1 MDVCIELV
9 ILYKFLN
16 FSFIQKERRVEMKKI
31 KIMGIDLKMFLIIL
45 AITVVACALG
55 VLPAG
60 MVGAFLFLMIFGA
73 LLNQIGNVT
82 PIVKTFLGGGAIVCI
97 FGGAALVYLHVIPET
112 VTETCSVFMKDGGF
126 LDFYIAALITG
137 SILGMNRKLLIRAA
151 IRYLPCIGG
160 AVGLAILLVSV
171 FGNLFGMAVGESIAY
186 IGIPIMGGGMGA
198 GAVPI
203 SKVFE
208 SALGIPAE
216 QIMSR
221 LVPAVALGNAFAIVF
236 GGLLNR
242 LGQAVPK
249 LTGNGQLV
257 ISKDESLRQEDK
269 EVKVEGVGDYAIGM
283 VVATAFFAL
292 GSIIAKLVALTG
304 VDIHPYAWMIISV
317 AVAKS
322 LGIIPEK
329 YENAASSWYKFV
341 AGNWTGALMLGI
353 GIAYT
358 DMGQII
364 QALTPTY
371 IVLVAVVVFGA
382 IIGAGLV
389 GRLVGFYPIEAAI
402 TAGLCMANMGGTGD
416 VAVLM
421 ASKRMELMPFAQI
434 SSRLGGA
441 FIILIAS
448 ILVPVFF

>member
-1 MDVCIELV
+1 MKEL
-9 ILYKFLN
+9 
-16 FSFIQKERRVEMKKI
+16 R
-31 KIMGIDLKMFLIIL
+31 IMGIDIKMFAIIT
-45 AITVVACALG
+45 AVIIAACALG
-55 VLPAG
+55 VLPEG

-73 LLNQIGNVT
+73 LLDLIGNVT
-82 PIVKTFLGGGAIVCI
+82 PVIKTFLGGGAIVCI
-97 FGGAALVYLHVIPET
+97 FGGSALVYLHVIPEV
-112 VTETCSVFMKDGGF
+112 VTETCTTFMKGGGF

-137 SILGMNRKLLIRAA
+137 SILGMNRKLLIKAA
-151 IRYLPCIGG
+151 IRYLPCIIGSVSL
-160 AVGLAILLVSV
+160 AVLLVS
-171 FGNLFGMAVGESIAY
+171 LFGKLFGLEVGESVAY

-216 QIMSR
+216 QIMGR
-221 LVPAVALGNAFAIVF
+221 LVPAVALGNAFAIVC

-242 LGQAVPK
+242 LGQAFPA

-257 ISKDESLRQEDK
+257 ISNDESLRQE
-269 EVKVEGVGDYAIGM
+269 EQNIEASGIEDYATGM
-283 VVATAFFAL
+283 VVATCFFAL
-292 GSIIAKLVALTG
+292 GSVIAKLIAMLG
-304 VDIHPYAWMIISV
+304 LDIHPYAWMILSV
-317 AVAKS
+317 AIAKC

-329 YENAASSWYKFV
+329 YENAAAVWYRFV
-341 AGNWTGALMLGI
+341 SGNWTGALMLGI

-358 DMGQII
+358 DMGQILE
-364 QALTPTY
+364 ALTPTY
-371 IVLVAVVVFGA
+371 IVLVAVVVIGA
-382 IIGAGLV
+382 VIGAGAV
-389 GRLVGFYPIEAAI
+389 GRLVGFYPVEAAI

-441 FIILIAS
+441 FIILLAS
-448 ILVPVFF
+448 VLVPVFF

>member
-1 MDVCIELV
+1 MEKLGSSKIE
-9 ILYKFLN
+9 
-16 FSFIQKERRVEMKKI
+16 
-31 KIMGIDLKMFLIIL
+31 IMGIDMKMFLVIAIVIL
-45 AITVVACALG
+45 ASCALG
-55 VLPAG
+55 VLPGG
-60 MVGAFLFLMIFGA
+60 MVGAFLFLMVFGA

-82 PIVKTFLGGGAIVCI
+82 PIIKTFLGGGAIVCI
-97 FGGAALVYLHVIPET
+97 FGGAALVYLHVIPT
-112 VTETCSVFMKDGGF
+112 PVVETCTTFMTDGGF

-137 SILGMNRKLLIRAA
+137 SILGMNRKLLISAA
-151 IRYLPCIGG
+151 IRYLPCIIG
-160 AVGLAILLVSV
+160 AVALALILVSI
-171 FGNLFGMAVGESIAY
+171 FGNLFGMQSSESIAY

-216 QIMSR
+216 QIMGR
-221 LVPAVALGNAFAIVF
+221 LVPAVALGNAFAIVC

-242 LGQAVPK
+242 LGQAVPA

-257 ISKDESLRQEDK
+257 RTDDESLKQEDN
-269 EVKVEGVGDYAIGM
+269 VAVANGLGDYATGL
-283 VVATAFFAL
+283 VVATCFFAF
-292 GSIIAKLVALTG
+292 GSVVAKLISLLG
-304 VDIHPYAWMIISV
+304 LDIHPYAWMIIAV
-317 AVAKS
+317 AVAKCTN
-322 LGIIPEK
+322 IIPEK
-329 YENAASSWYKFV
+329 YENAAAVWYKFV
-341 AGNWTGALMLGI
+341 STNWTAALMLGI

-364 QALTPTY
+364 EAMTPTY
-371 IVLVAVVVFGA
+371 IVLVFVVVLGA
-382 IIGAGLV
+382 IIGAGAI

-441 FIILIAS
+441 FIILMAS
-448 ILVPVFF
+448 VMVPIFFA